1 MAYISQQ
8 EKKEIA
14 PVVKGI
20 LKEYG
25 LKGTLSIDNHSE
37 NFGFE
42 NQGYYRNVC
51 R

>member
-25 LKGTLSIDNHSE
+25 LKGTLSIDNHGAI
-37 NFGFE
+37 GFE